1 MCVCVCVCVFVCVC
15 GKEYTTGGSA
25 LVGNPVPCRCVCG
38 KEYHWRIHM
47 VWNPVPC
54 RCPPLAILSS
64 HMEYV
69 GRLHLITATRLTRV
83 QTHERCTRLLLGRL
97 GPQRIT
103 RPKARN

>member
-1 MCVCVCVCVFVCVC
+1 MYVCVCVCVCVCVFVCVC

-69 GRLHLITATRLTRV
+69 GRLHHGNETDQSSDTRALHAALTRPA
-83 QTHERCTRLLLGRL
+83 
-97 GPQRIT
+97 GPT
-103 RPKARN
+103 AHHAP